1 MDNSIKQLTLI
12 LIVLLIKLGF
22 DLENVLYENIQ
33 GWADIYIDPFI
44 YFLLPS
50 LQIIA
55 LIFVCIISFTN
66 LKSKEPSNKLRN
78 YIYIALSVALL
89 STTIE
94 FLVYWANILLDS

>member
-22 DLENVLYENIQ
+22 DVENVLYENIQ
-33 GWADIYIDPFI
+33 SWDIYIDPYL

-55 LIFVCIISFTN
+55 LILVCIISFTN

>member
-12 LIVLLIKLGF
+12 LIVLLIKLGL
-22 DLENVLYENIQ
+22 DVENVLYENIQ
-33 GWADIYIDPFI
+33 SWDIYIDPYL

-55 LIFVCIISFTN
+55 LILVCIISFTN